1 MYKYEKGIEQAAEYG
16 RQMGLQEVAFLVFV
30 EVTPEEAKQLE
41 KVVDKN
47 GVKVTVLPIG
57 IL

>member
-1 MYKYEKGIEQAAEYG
+1 
-16 RQMGLQEVAFLVFV
+16 QMGLQEVAFLVFV

-41 KVVDKN
+41 KVVDRN

>member
-1 MYKYEKGIEQAAEYG
+1 MNLHEKGIEQAAEYG
-16 RQMGLQEVAFLVFV
+16 RQMGLQEVACIVFV
-30 EVTPEEAKQLE
+30 EVTPPEAKQLE

-47 GVKVTVLPIG
+47 GVKVTVLPVG